1 VQYMARQPILDGNE
15 HTAGYELL
23 YRAAAENF
31 AKISDTDTASR
42 SVLEQI
48 IILGCKELSG
58 GQRLYVNCSTEVLV
72 HEYISVLPAD
82 AIVVEIL
89 ETVEPTPAVIT
100 ACEHLKAAGFV
111 IALDD
116 FVPGPRTLPL
126 LPFADII
133 KVDFR
138 STNERGRKEIV
149 DKYCK
154 GLQPLAEKVETRAEY
169 MSARKAGYNLFQGY
183 FFCEPVLLVN
193 HELSPSRLNYLR
205 LMEQTCREEMEL
217 RKVED
222 IIKSDAAL
230 CYRLLRYLNS
240 YAFCLRTPITS
251 IRHALSLL
259 GETQVRRWISVACVS
274 VAAEK
279 SAQCLLATAL
289 LRARLGELLAPKT
302 KSQSY
307 ELFVLGLFSVM
318 DSILGIPLSQVLSRV
333 KVPKETEA
341 ALTGKSN
348 RLRDI
353 LDLIISY
360 DRGDWE
366 KTCAICKK
374 LYLDPN
380 ELQGD
385 YMRALQ
391 WVDATMGMSTSPE
404 PAGAM
409 PPPSSPAMAGNGLQ
423 TV

>member
-1 VQYMARQPILDGNE
+1 MQYLARQPILDMDE

-23 YRAAAENF
+23 YRAAAQNF
-31 AKISDTDTASR
+31 AQISDIDAASR

-89 ETVEPTPAVIT
+89 ETVEPTPAVVT
-100 ACEHLKAAGFV
+100 ACEHLKAAGFI

-126 LPFADII
+126 LPFADILKI
-133 KVDFR
+133 DFR
-138 STNERGRKEIV
+138 STDERGRKEIV

-154 GLQPLAEKVETRAEY
+154 GIQPLAEKVETRAEY
-169 MSARKAGYNLFQGY
+169 TSARKAGYKLFQGY

-193 HELSPSRLNYLR
+193 QELSPSRLNYLR
-205 LMEQTCREEMEL
+205 LMEQTSREEMEL
-217 RKVED
+217 RQVED

-259 GETQVRRWISVACVS
+259 GETQVRRWIAVACIS

-279 SAQCLLATAL
+279 SSQCLLATAL
-289 LRARLGELLAPKT
+289 LRARLGELLAPKI
-302 KSQSY
+302 KCQSY

-341 ALTGKSN
+341 ALNGQSN
-348 RLRDI
+348 RLRDV

-366 KTCAICKK
+366 KSGALCKK
-374 LYLDPN
+374 LHLDADD
-380 ELQGD
+380 LQGE

-391 WVDATMGMSTSPE
+391 WVDVTLGVANTPE
-404 PAGAM
+404 VVPAM
-409 PPPSSPAMAGNGLQ
+409 PPPSSPVLAGNGLQ